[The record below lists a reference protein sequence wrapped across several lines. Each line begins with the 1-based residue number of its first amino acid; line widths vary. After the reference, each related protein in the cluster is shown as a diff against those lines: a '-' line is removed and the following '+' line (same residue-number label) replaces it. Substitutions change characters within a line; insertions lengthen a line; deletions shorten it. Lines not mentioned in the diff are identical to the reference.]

1 MSARLIRNKHTGGS
15 KMFIGIIISILFMT
29 YLTTF
34 KEDFNDKDVGVI
46 TVAVVFILALS
57 FIMSLL

>member
-1 MSARLIRNKHTGGS
+1 MLVRLTKNKHTGGN

-46 TVAVVFILALS
+46 TVAVVIILAFS
-57 FIMSLL
+57 FVMSLL